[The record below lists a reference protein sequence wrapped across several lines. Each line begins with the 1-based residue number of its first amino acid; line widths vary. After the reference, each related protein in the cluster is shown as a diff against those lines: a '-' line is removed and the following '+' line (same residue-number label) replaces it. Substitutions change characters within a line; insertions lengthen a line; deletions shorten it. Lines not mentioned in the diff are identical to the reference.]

1 MGMGLGVAGRVAGW
15 GSRVGSG
22 VGSGVRSRTAVNI
35 VADIEVATRRHPG
48 EALAAECCLALESR
62 EVERTDAGGV
72 KTNLGSIESLPLT
85 ALLQWR
91 IPVRWSIRPYVGAG
105 ANLAVFWEKS
115 GLLDSVDLVPTVGP
129 ALERGAD
136 FDLSPATFLNVD
148 FRWNS
153 SKTDIEE
160 RGTKIATLRIHP
172 SSFRAGIGFRF

>member
-1 MGMGLGVAGRVAGW
+1 M
-15 GSRVGSG
+15 
-22 VGSGVRSRTAVNI
+22 
-35 VADIEVATRRHPG
+35 EVATRRHPG

-105 ANLAVFWEKS
+105 ANLTVFWEKS
-115 GLLDSVDLVPTVGP
+115 GLLDSVDLAPTVGP